1 MKIDIQTLKPI
12 FLALI
17 LLCVCA
23 YGFFNYMYKPMR
35 EKERELDRQIEI
47 RKNELKEIEK
57 IVANLDIKK
66 AEFEKVK
73 KELEFVIKRLPTEKE
88 IPELLKTITK
98 LALSSNV
105 DLISFRPGNPASKE
119 VYEEIPVSL
128 FVKGT
133 YHQVGLFLTSIG
145 NLERIITPSNVKM
158 SAITPTQQDPST
170 ARADLLITAFVYK
183 EH

>member
-1 MKIDIQTLKPI
+1 MRFDIQVLKPI
-12 FLALI
+12 FLSLI
-17 LLCVCA
+17 LLCALA
-23 YGFFNYMYKPMR
+23 YLFFNYMYKPMCDKGVELTR
-35 EKERELDRQIEI
+35 EIEKKE
-47 RKNELKEIEK
+47 KELKETQE
-57 IVANLDIKK
+57 IVADLDIKK

-73 KELEFVIKRLPTEKE
+73 KELEYVIKRLPSKKE

-98 LALSSNV
+98 LAVKSNIE
-105 DLISFRPGNPASKE
+105 LISFHPQPPQSKD

-133 YHQVGLFLTSIG
+133 YHNLGLFLTMIG

-158 SAITPTQQDPST
+158 TAKVPTMKDPST
-170 ARADLLITAFVYK
+170 ATADLLVTAFVYK